1 MKKADGFFVL
11 FDVVMGGGLSLLKKI
26 VLKNV
31 ISKEN
36 E

>member
-1 MKKADGFFVL
+1 MKKADGFFAYL
-11 FDVVMGGGLSLLKKI
+11 DEKTGCTLIDQKI

>member
-1 MKKADGFFVL
+1 MKKADGFFML
-11 FDVVMGGGLSLLKKI
+11 FDVVMGGLSLLKKI